1 MTSDPYL
8 RGVRTPPSPPSA
20 APGPTLSGEM
30 AVGPLDADVIVVG
43 AGPSGAAAALA
54 ARRAG
59 ASVLLLDRVPPPRYK
74 RCGGGLVGYSCA
86 LAPGSASVAV
96 SEVLL
101 TFDGGRLRRRG
112 TRSGPP
118 LLHLSNRDG
127 FDAAQVARAEAA
139 GVRLDAERTVT
150 GFVQH
155 PDGVTVLTRSG
166 PLRAAV
172 VVGADGATG
181 RSAAHVGVRYSQ
193 VDLGLEAEVPVDAAV
208 AARWAGSVLL
218 DWGPVPGSYGWVFPK
233 GRVLTVGVIGD
244 RASSAALREYFAALL
259 ARFSL
264 SVDGAEHSGGHLTR
278 VRAAGSPLQRGRVI
292 VAGDAAGLLEPFTR
306 EGISYAL
313 RSGRLAGLAAARAA
327 ALGSP
332 VPLEGYPAAVQATFG
347 AEMDAGSAALAAF
360 TRHPALLHEA
370 LASPPGFALFSRHV
384 AGRSTFS
391 RQLRRPGVSAVLRL
405 AGAR

>member
-1 MTSDPYL
+1 MADEAVDP
-8 RGVRTPPSPPSA
+8 
-20 APGPTLSGEM
+20 
-30 AVGPLDADVIVVG
+30 VGPRDADVIVVG
-43 AGPSGAAAALA
+43 AGPAGASAALA

-59 ASVLLLDRVPPPRYK
+59 ASVRLLDRVPPPRYK
-74 RCGGGLVGYSCA
+74 RCGGGLVGFSSA
-86 LAPGSASVAV
+86 LAPGSVAVPV

-112 TRSGPP
+112 ARGGPP
-118 LLHLSNRDG
+118 LLHLTNRDG
-127 FDAAQVARAEAA
+127 FDAAQVERAEAA
-139 GVRLDAERTVT
+139 GARLDAERTVT

-166 PLRAAV
+166 PLRAGV

-181 RSAAHVGVRYSQ
+181 RSAAHVGVSYCQ

-208 AARWAGSVLL
+208 AARWAGTVLL

-233 GRVLTVGVIGD
+233 GQVLTVGVIGD

-259 ARFSL
+259 ARHSL
-264 SVDGAEHSGGHLTR
+264 SLDGAEHSGGHLTR
-278 VRAAGSPLQRGRVI
+278 VRTAGSPLRRGRVI

-327 ALGSP
+327 LGSP
-332 VPLEGYPAAVQATFG
+332 VSLEEYPAAVQATFS

-391 RQLRRPGVSAVLRL
+391 RQLRRPGISAVLRL